1 MKNRIARG
9 GALTALVLL
18 ILGGIGVP
26 DTVAVS
32 GQELPPTI
40 RASRDFTDLPRQ
52 YDLMQMLFELGP
64 GAAVPSHKVNG
75 KSIISVLT
83 GEVSRI
89 EENGETTVFRA
100 GETLTETSEDH
111 FDVDLNTGKEPALL
125 LATFLLSPGTEPL
138 LLNPNAAPSS
148 APGPK
153 FVAVARTTVGT
164 IPARFTLTHAI
175 FDVPA
180 GLDLPPHTHDAWN
193 LVTEL
198 SGRVFNIVN
207 GSQQGATFAHGP
219 HDIHEV
225 TRNAG
230 PPVRAMSATVGPV
243 GAPALRF
250 LTVSAPQAQP
260 IVPPSTG
267 DGGLADAR

>member
-1 MKNRIARG
+1 M
-9 GALTALVLL
+9 VL
-18 ILGGIGVP
+18 
-26 DTVAVS
+26 AVS
-32 GQELPPTI
+32 AGVTAIGNGSAQPASAQELPPTI
-40 RASRDFTDLPRQ
+40 RVSRDFTDSPRQ
-52 YDLMQMLFELGP
+52 YDLMQMLLELAP

-100 GETLTETSEDH
+100 GETLTETSDDH

-125 LATFLLSPGTEPL
+125 LATFLLSPGAEPL
-138 LLNPNAAPSS
+138 ILNPNAAPSK
-148 APGPK
+148 APGPT

-180 GLDLPPHTHDAWN
+180 GIDLAPHTHDAWN

-198 SGRVFNIVN
+198 TGRAHNVVN
-207 GSQQGATFAHGP
+207 GVVQGATFAHGP
-219 HDIHEV
+219 NDAHEV
-225 TRNAG
+225 TKNTG
-230 PPVRAMSATVGPV
+230 PTFRAMSAAVGPV

-250 LTVSAPQAQP
+250 LPTASAPQPQP

-267 DGGLADAR
+267 DGGLAGPR